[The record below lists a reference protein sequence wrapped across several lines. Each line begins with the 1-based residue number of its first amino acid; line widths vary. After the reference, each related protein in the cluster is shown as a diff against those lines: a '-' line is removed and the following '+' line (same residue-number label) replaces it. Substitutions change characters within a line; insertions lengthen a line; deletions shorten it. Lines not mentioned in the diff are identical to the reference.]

1 MRCFLQCA
9 SPGIV
14 ASSEDCRKFWLCKE
28 EEEGSRVLEVRIW
41 KKITWTCPVPLHI
54 LTLQSL
60 LYRCPPGYLFSTVIV
75 RCAKQE
81 EVSCPLD
88 PPPEADFRWTS
99 FLAPT
104 KPGCFC
110 NMFVN
115 ILLQG
120 RDHHPAECQPAWRL
134 LCSLGLKIMLG
145 SKIFYIVFVLPCLP
159 FMFCHN
165 LFSAIIQPHL
175 LFCQTLHSSATFV
188 TTQSDHALLC
198 HIYYRTLHSD
208 WPTLPPLSLKLAN
221 QQFHLAPMLQISTS
235 NGFIYPRCQISHL
248 LLSLEIPIIST
259 LNQLYQ
265 PCKRLLHKT
274 TCDGFICNC
283 RMSHNHFI
291 WQHNFESPRNHIRR
305 NFPHNNGTQRQM
317 QQLNLYRPYEIWTVA
332 RHTASHYQMCITSLK
347 S

>member
-99 FLAPT
+99 FFSTHQTWLFLQHVCKYFAAGAWPPSSWVSTSLTPSLLA
-104 KPGCFC
+104 
-110 NMFVN
+110 
-115 ILLQG
+115 
-120 RDHHPAECQPAWRL
+120 
-134 LCSLGLKIMLG
+134 GLKKTLG
-145 SKIFYIVFVLPCLP
+145 SKICYKVFVLPCLP

-165 LFSAIIQPHL
+165 LFSAIMQPHL
-175 LFCQTLHSSATFV
+175 LFCQILHCSATFV
-188 TTQSDHALLC
+188 TTQWLTDS
-198 HIYYRTLHSD
+198 
-208 WPTLPPLSLKLAN
+208 PTIITQTCQSAIPLGTNVANLN
-221 QQFHLAPMLQISTS
+221 QQWLHLS
-235 NGFIYPRCQISHL
+235 
-248 LLSLEIPIIST
+248 
-259 LNQLYQ
+259 
-265 PCKRLLHKT
+265 
-274 TCDGFICNC
+274 
-283 RMSHNHFI
+283 
-291 WQHNFESPRNHIRR
+291 
-305 NFPHNNGTQRQM
+305 
-317 QQLNLYRPYEIWTVA
+317 
-332 RHTASHYQMCITSLK
+332 
-347 S
+347 

>member
-1 MRCFLQCA
+1 MSWTKKVFL
-9 SPGIV
+9 IV
-14 ASSEDCRKFWLCKE
+14 KE
-28 EEEGSRVLEVRIW
+28 QKYCIQKIHSLGFDMNLGSFESDEMFPPVRESRHRGLQWGLQEVLALQGGGGGKQGAWGENL
-41 KKITWTCPVPLHI
+41 KENYLNLPLHI

-104 KPGCFC
+104 KLGCFC

-145 SKIFYIVFVLPCLP
+145 SKICYKVFVLPCLP

-165 LFSAIIQPHL
+165 LFSAIILPHL
-175 LFCQTLHSSATFV
+175 LFCQIMRCSATFV
-188 TTQSDHALLC
+188 TTQWLTDS
-198 HIYYRTLHSD
+198 
-208 WPTLPPLSLKLAN
+208 PTIITQTCQSAIPLGTNVANLN
-221 QQFHLAPMLQISTS
+221 QQWLHLS
-235 NGFIYPRCQISHL
+235 
-248 LLSLEIPIIST
+248 
-259 LNQLYQ
+259 
-265 PCKRLLHKT
+265 
-274 TCDGFICNC
+274 
-283 RMSHNHFI
+283 
-291 WQHNFESPRNHIRR
+291 
-305 NFPHNNGTQRQM
+305 
-317 QQLNLYRPYEIWTVA
+317 
-332 RHTASHYQMCITSLK
+332 
-347 S
+347 